1 MAQVVVVGGGLGGLA
16 AAVRLQ
22 ADGHRVTLV
31 EAREALGGR
40 AGQIRERG
48 FTFDTGPTIVTAPD
62 LLTRL
67 WQHAGRSIADDLE
80 LIPLRPFYEIRF
92 RDGSRF
98 RYADRSP
105 CTEAGGADVATD
117 ATSPRAALERE
128 IMALS
133 PGDLAG
139 YRAFMAATERIYRRA
154 FAQLAG
160 RPFHELRQFVAVVP
174 ELLKLGAHRSVY
186 DLAARYF
193 RDERLRVAFSFHP
206 LFIGGNPF
214 RASAIYSIIPFL
226 EQRGGVWYVRG
237 GTYAL
242 VCALERLFRALGGE
256 VRTGQPVREIVVRD
270 GWPRGGQI
278 GRRVAGVCLQG
289 GEALPAEIVVSNAD
303 VAATLAGLVPAEH
316 RRRDRL
322 RRRPPYSYSM
332 SCFLL
337 YLGLDRQYPALA
349 HHTVLMPRDFR
360 SAVTTIFR
368 GQLDPDDLAVYL
380 HTPTRTDPSLAPPGC
395 ESVYAL
401 VPVPNLAGTLS
412 WADGGDALRD
422 RTIALLRDEL
432 GLADLE
438 RHIVVERR
446 LTPLDFRDDLRSHL
460 GAAFSI
466 EPTLW
471 QSAYFRPHNR
481 QSTVPGLYL
490 VGAGTHPGAGIPGVL
505 LSAEITAGLVRDDL
519 AAAG

>member
-1 MAQVVVVGGGLGGLA
+1 MAQVVVVGGGRGGLA
-16 AAVRLQ
+16 AAVGLQ
-22 ADGHRVTLV
+22 ADGLRVTLV

-270 GWPRGGQI
+270 GWPASASRAA
-278 GRRVAGVCLQG
+278 RRCR
-289 GEALPAEIVVSNAD
+289 PRSWS
-303 VAATLAGLVPAEH
+303 ATPTS
-316 RRRDRL
+316 RRRWRGWY
-322 RRRPPYSYSM
+322 RP
-332 SCFLL
+332 
-337 YLGLDRQYPALA
+337 
-349 HHTVLMPRDFR
+349 
-360 SAVTTIFR
+360 
-368 GQLDPDDLAVYL
+368 
-380 HTPTRTDPSLAPPGC
+380 
-395 ESVYAL
+395 
-401 VPVPNLAGTLS
+401 
-412 WADGGDALRD
+412 
-422 RTIALLRDEL
+422 
-432 GLADLE
+432 
-438 RHIVVERR
+438 
-446 LTPLDFRDDLRSHL
+446 
-460 GAAFSI
+460 SI
-466 EPTLW
+466 
-471 QSAYFRPHNR
+471 
-481 QSTVPGLYL
+481 
-490 VGAGTHPGAGIPGVL
+490 VGAIGCAGARRTATRCRASCSISGWTASIQR
-505 LSAEITAGLVRDDL
+505 SRITPC
-519 AAAG
+519 